1 MDRLVFDL
9 FISIRFEIDPKCNSN
24 FTFLSVGMFQNAF
37 SANNHFSFPVDR
49 KLQRWTLLS
58 AGELLWI
65 VILIHILRSFQP
77 QFAWKCG
84 FGFILPTSRIS
95 SSSSFFDSSVRFL
108 FGLAWLNNTYKLHF
122 TSFTF
127 GYFWII
133 SRLDRITLHTH
144 HYVCDSQY
152 IVCAHMYVWLYW
164 LKVGHEN
171 LTLSGATHPH
181 THIHPHITDIV
192 SRKIKID
199 WN

>member
-1 MDRLVFDL
+1 MDRSVFDL
-9 FISIRFEIDPKCNSN
+9 YVSIRFEIDPKCNSN
-24 FTFLSVGMFQNAF
+24 FTFLFVGMFQNAF
-37 SANNHFSFPVDR
+37 SANNNFSFPVDR
-49 KLQRWTLLS
+49 KLQRWTLKS

-65 VILIHILRSFQP
+65 VILKHILRSLQP
-77 QFAWKCG
+77 QFALKCG

-95 SSSSFFDSSVRFL
+95 FFLFYSSVRFL

-152 IVCAHMYVWLYW
+152 IVCAHMYVIVLAESWTREFNIKRSY
-164 LKVGHEN
+164 
-171 LTLSGATHPH
+171 TH
-181 THIHPHITDIV
+181 THSHI
-192 SRKIKID
+192 
-199 WN
+199 